1 MQPKKD
7 NKIHIL
13 FRYGL
18 ISALILLFT
27 TAIVVKLFSTTVV
40 HADDWNRKAM
50 KEMERVDT
58 ILPQRGDI
66 LSDDGSIL
74 ATNLRYYTVRLDF
87 RSERFMEHRYRM
99 ALDSIADSLATY
111 FPAKNRDQ

>member
-58 ILPQRGDI
+58 TSSPTTAPYWPRTCDTTPCA
-66 LSDDGSIL
+66 STSARSASWST
-74 ATNLRYYTVRLDF
+74 ATAWPSTR
-87 RSERFMEHRYRM
+87 
-99 ALDSIADSLATY
+99 
-111 FPAKNRDQ
+111 

>member
-50 KEMERVDT
+50 
-58 ILPQRGDI
+58 
-66 LSDDGSIL
+66 
-74 ATNLRYYTVRLDF
+74 
-87 RSERFMEHRYRM
+87 
-99 ALDSIADSLATY
+99 
-111 FPAKNRDQ
+111 

>member
-74 ATNLRYYTVRLDF
+74 ATNLR
-87 RSERFMEHRYRM
+87 
-99 ALDSIADSLATY
+99 
-111 FPAKNRDQ
+111 